1 MPCRALLDQIAEAY
15 SHADRNALMALYR
28 EDALRCSAAEPDTT
42 VGRDE
47 LFGRADV
54 LQRTQLIG
62 AIDLISI
69 DEAAGLIR
77 ANARIAVGQGQ
88 YRTTERVWLLTFKE
102 GLVLSPARSRIARR
116 SARSVRGARHGSW
129 DAPSPPSP
137 RVGNTIATVGR
148 VRLYGV
154 AVTDNNCRLLITALI
169 ADGSPAV
176 LEDSR
181 ANLRR
186 AGPAQGDNGAQSRGA
201 GRAAAEHSQAASE
214 RPDRAA
220 SSAHERPTRTQLV
233 RSRPAGPVPTTS
245 SSVETSRVRSTR
257 TRCG

>member
-28 EDALRCSAAEPDTT
+28 EDALVCSAAEPDTA

-77 ANARIAVGQGQ
+77 ANARVAVGQGQ

-102 GLVLSPARSRIARR
+102 ASSIANAFSDRATKRLHCTPRTAWISGCSRRP
-116 SARSVRGARHGSW
+116 
-129 DAPSPPSP
+129 PSPP
-137 RVGNTIATVGR
+137 RQYDRYGR
-148 VRLYGV
+148 SSAFIRRRRNRQQLPPL
-154 AVTDNNCRLLITALI
+154 DHS
-169 ADGSPAV
+169 ADRGRKSCGAR
-176 LEDSR
+176 DSR

-186 AGPAQGDNGAQSRGA
+186 AGPTQGDDGAQPRGA
-201 GRAAAEHSQAASE
+201 GRAVAEHSQAASE
-214 RPDRAA
+214 RPDRVA
-220 SSAHERPTRTQLV
+220 SSARERPARTQLA
-233 RSRPAGPVPTTS
+233 PARYARRRADPVWLS
-245 SSVETSRVRSTR
+245 AHGR
-257 TRCG
+257 